1 MRQQH
6 RYWTFCEAIKE
17 DPEMNDTMEIIV
29 NGQKET
35 VPGFSTLSFLIHHF
49 KEYDIDLIVEHN
61 GRFVYPRKYTEIT
74 VREGDRIEFVN
85 PNFGG

>member
-1 MRQQH
+1 
-6 RYWTFCEAIKE
+6 
-17 DPEMNDTMEIIV
+17 MNDTIEITV

-35 VPGFSTLSFLIHHF
+35 VPGFSTISSLIHHF
-49 KEYDIDLIVEHN
+49 KEYDTDLIVEYN
-61 GRFVYPRKYTEIT
+61 GRFIYPREYNEIT